1 MDDLGKVIAFLVIAG
16 LILYGI
22 IMLIIL
28 LIPFIISGTIIYF
41 EGKKFRSQ
49 MGKYQLTT
57 TSKLTLAAIGAAS
70 LCVSAIFALT
80 GHYPPYM
87 IVPLS
92 VVAFLTLSIVTLGLW
107 AAIKLYPVQNGIE
120 EMKRE
125 RNKLSRELIGI
136 RNGLSAQN
144 RIKGQ
149 LSNKFTSELEKRRRI
164 EGQLRDFCMGSDHPR
179 VFISL
184 KERIERE
191 ARGLTLEELRSR
203 LAALRNPQKQKER
216 REAVELCV
224 LKLENLNKENHNL
237 HQRVDECDRE
247 IERISQEKEEKER
260 TVSNLNEAIQEKE
273 NALQAY
279 KNQRIVLN

>member
-49 MGKYQLTT
+49 VGKYQLTS

-70 LCVSAIFALT
+70 LCVSAIFSLT

-87 IVPLS
+87 ILPLS
-92 VVAFLTLSIVTLGLW
+92 VVAFLTLSIMTLGLW
-107 AAIKLYPVQNGIE
+107 AAVKLYPLQNGIE

-125 RNKLSRELIGI
+125 RNKLNRELTRIG
-136 RNGLSAQN
+136 NELSGQN

-149 LSNKFTSELEKRRRI
+149 LSNKFASELEKRGRI
-164 EGQLRDFCMGSDHPR
+164 EGQLRDFCMSSDHPR
-179 VFISL
+179 VLISL
-184 KERIERE
+184 KERIEKE
-191 ARGLTLEELRSR
+191 VRGLRVEEIRSR
-203 LAALRNPQKQKER
+203 LAALRNPKKQKER

-224 LKLENLNKENHNL
+224 LELEKMSKENHNV

-247 IERISQEKEEKER
+247 IARIGEEKGEKER
-260 TVSNLNEAIQEKE
+260 TISNLNEAILEKE
-273 NALQAY
+273 DALQVY
-279 KNQRIVLN
+279 KSQKIVLS